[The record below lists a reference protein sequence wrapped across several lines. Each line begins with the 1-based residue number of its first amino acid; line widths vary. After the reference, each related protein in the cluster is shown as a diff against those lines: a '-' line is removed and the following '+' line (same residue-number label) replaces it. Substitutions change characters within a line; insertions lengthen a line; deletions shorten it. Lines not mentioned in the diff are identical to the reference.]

1 MKINFKYKAQQ
12 VVLIVILS
20 NMISIAQDSSTLKL
34 YVKPYKT
41 SIGIRYGIE
50 KGISVKHFVSSNT
63 AFEAIISRDG
73 YYQATRITALYEIE
87 KSFGKC
93 EQLFWFYG
101 VGSHVSF
108 YTSKL
113 NQNNSHVGYYDYR
126 GKWHDTDNRLNYTSG
141 GFDGIIGIE
150 YLMKH
155 IPLNIRVDSKPNINI
170 LDQSINYL
178 NVAATIS
185 CYFNWNQKKKN
196 SM

>member
-12 VVLIVILS
+12 VLLIVILS
-20 NMISIAQDSSTLKL
+20 NMISMAQDSSTLKL
-34 YVKPYKT
+34 HVKPYKT

-63 AFEAIISRDG
+63 AFEVIISRDG
-73 YYQATRITALYEIE
+73 YYQATRITAIYEIE
-87 KSFGKC
+87 KSLGKYK
-93 EQLFWFYG
+93 QLFWFYG

-108 YTSKL
+108 YKSKL
-113 NQNNSHVGYYDYR
+113 NQNNTQAGYYDDR
-126 GKWHDTDNRLNYTSG
+126 GSRHESDKRLNYTSG

-150 YLMKH
+150 YQMKH

-170 LDQSINYL
+170 LVQTINYL

-185 CYFNWNQKKKN
+185 CKINWNQKKKN